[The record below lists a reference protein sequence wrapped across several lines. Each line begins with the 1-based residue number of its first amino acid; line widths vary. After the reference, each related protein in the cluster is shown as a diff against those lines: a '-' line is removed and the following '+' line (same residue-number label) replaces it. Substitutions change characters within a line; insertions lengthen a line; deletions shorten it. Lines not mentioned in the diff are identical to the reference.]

1 MGWPDGPVW
10 FGFDYRA
17 IYLCIYFSLKIF
29 IDFSLHWVF
38 FFFFFLHWVF
48 TVVHR
53 LLIVMASLVADCRLE
68 RGLQ

>member
-38 FFFFFLHWVF
+38 